1 MIKGQKPEYLEIGK
15 RLVELR
21 EAERLNQ
28 IQAADVLSI
37 KHTTYQKYEYGV
49 SRPNQENT
57 QKIIN
62 HYGCSY
68 NWLFTGEGEP
78 FPDAGQ
84 KGKEVSV
91 TSAHP
96 VTAKDAPLSSTVPAT
111 PFTNEFRISEALQMT
126 ARVLES
132 GTSYATAL
140 YLNIQHFDR
149 AITAEERI
157 AHLEQNQAELK
168 AASTSFE
175 HQMQSIILEMRE
187 QIDSLKNEN
196 AAMKEEIKA
205 LRKENEYLKEKLS
218 KSPGCLTGT
227 DGAEAR

>member
-1 MIKGQKPEYLEIGK
+1 MTRELNIELGNRIAWLRKNRGLEQKAVASNIGI
-15 RLVELR
+15 
-21 EAERLNQ
+21 AY
-28 IQAADVLSI
+28 S
-37 KHTTYQKYEYGV
+37 TYQHYEYGYNPRKKYLDRIV
-49 SRPNQENT
+49 DY
-57 QKIIN
+57 
-62 HYGCSY
+62 YGCNRS
-68 NWLFTGEGEP
+68 WLFTGEGEP

-84 KGKEVSV
+84 NGKDVSV

>member
-1 MIKGQKPEYLEIGK
+1 MISGDKIKK
-15 RLVELR
+15 RREQMGLKRNALAALV
-21 EAERLNQ
+21 
-28 IQAADVLSI
+28 
-37 KHTTYQKYEYGV
+37 GV
-49 SRPNQENT
+49 SRNT
-57 QKIIN
+57 I
-62 HYGCSY
+62 Y
-68 NWLFTGEGEP
+68 NWESGGNQPDKYRQQLLTTALQCDISDISYGEGEP

-149 AITAEERI
+149 AITA
-157 AHLEQNQAELK
+157 
-168 AASTSFE
+168 
-175 HQMQSIILEMRE
+175 
-187 QIDSLKNEN
+187 
-196 AAMKEEIKA
+196 
-205 LRKENEYLKEKLS
+205 
-218 KSPGCLTGT
+218 
-227 DGAEAR
+227 